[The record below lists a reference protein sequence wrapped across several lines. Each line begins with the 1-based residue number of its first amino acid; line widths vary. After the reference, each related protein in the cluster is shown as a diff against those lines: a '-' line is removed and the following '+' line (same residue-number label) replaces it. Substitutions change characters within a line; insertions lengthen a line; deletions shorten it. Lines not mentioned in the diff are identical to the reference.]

1 MFKTSTVI
9 NNLTVT
15 GNDLLAS
22 LCITCPYNDGA
33 TPKAKIVFFQGDN
46 MRRIPLTTS
55 AIYRHGDDCTI
66 VFNGEI
72 LLDCVFHHLRAGDR
86 LHGCCGH
93 GL

>member
-46 MRRIPLTTS
+46 MRRIQLFST
-55 AIYRHGDDCTI
+55 AKFYLIA
-66 VFNGEI
+66 F
-72 LLDCVFHHLRAGDR
+72 F
-86 LHGCCGH
+86 
-93 GL
+93 